1 MVDSGFQR
9 AVRAG
14 KPHHT
19 NTFQV
24 STLVMF
30 AIVPLAKGSH
40 MAKSKVKVGGN
51 YPSALIRKGK
61 LLQLVLE
68 QYNFHAQLK
77 MQLTSEHLYG
87 RKKIDLGDQRPKL
100 KQHYTYN

>member
-1 MVDSGFQR
+1 MAGSGFQR

-14 KPHHT
+14 NPHRT

-24 STLVMF
+24 SNLVMF
-30 AIVPLAKGSH
+30 AIIPLSKGSH
-40 MAKSKVKVGGN
+40 MAKSKVKVGGS
-51 YPSALIRKGK
+51 YPSALIQKGK

-77 MQLTSEHLYG
+77 IQLTSEHLYR
-87 RKKIDLGDQRPKL
+87 RKKIDLGDQRL
-100 KQHYTYN
+100 N